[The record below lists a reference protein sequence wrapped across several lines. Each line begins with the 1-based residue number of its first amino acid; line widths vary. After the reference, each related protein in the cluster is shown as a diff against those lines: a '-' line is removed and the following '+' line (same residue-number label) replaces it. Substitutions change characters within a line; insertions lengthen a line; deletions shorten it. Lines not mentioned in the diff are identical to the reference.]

1 MVDEGDSM
9 MWLMPLAAILGTY
22 TLIGSCHLLWT
33 IYGNI
38 KATEIEKRSGT
49 KSWKSKKLWLTL
61 STVVLCGL
69 GYGRICAVVSKY
81 EELKAPFNPYEI
93 LKIDDGSTN
102 STLIKTAYRNAS
114 RESHPDKGGDAKT
127 FDLVNAAYRAL
138 TDEEGILNWEQFGH
152 PDGSS
157 HFQTLSFG
165 LPEWLLKPKGMTAV
179 ILVLMYFS
187 LLIGIG
193 YILWNKSKGD
203 EKSKTTSAAAMSN
216 SVATDDL
223 KFLVNLINAGDDDDG
238 DEAQSHLDLLFLVA
252 STPEIIEQS
261 SKAVQYYEKC
271 KKQKLVNKAEEEK
284 KKNTMLDL
292 SGAWGDDDA
301 DSEDKEE
308 SVEQIQARKLEEEL
322 ARKKKA
328 LMAQATG
335 AVDYD
340 AMKIEDI
347 DSGVIGPK
355 WVRSTLEDNNIWPP
369 KFLDDL
375 TISSHWRKQNTSW
388 TFEGQ
393 KYTNPLAFPP
403 IQRNF
408 VLLLARVNSQLL
420 NGHPIF
426 LTSSQSQKL
435 DTNYYKNSLEFRQ
448 KIHLLLEGILRIMS
462 STQNY
467 PLVYKILQTS
477 VLFRVG
483 CFPYNKE
490 KVDWFHSV
498 VKRQYGVIPS
508 VSITSCTIE
517 TLGEDEIATN
527 DTCTVSMT
535 LKRSHAEAFMKGKIA
550 IAEKQGIPKEFVLQS
565 YREVWWVLIRCK
577 LLTKANSDDP
587 DEYDYPKHLEELEK
601 VFGPKVYEFYP
612 KSIKKDKLL
621 SIWPMTFSKVG
632 IEEGNAKVKF
642 LVPSLPGKYKFSVEL
657 VSNEFMGCDSLC
669 DVDDGGFVVE
679 CDILDSEEIQ
689 RKEDEEDDK
698 KEK

>member
-1 MVDEGDSM
+1 
-9 MWLMPLAAILGTY
+9 
-22 TLIGSCHLLWT
+22 
-33 IYGNI
+33 
-38 KATEIEKRSGT
+38 
-49 KSWKSKKLWLTL
+49 
-61 STVVLCGL
+61 
-69 GYGRICAVVSKY
+69 
-81 EELKAPFNPYEI
+81 
-93 LKIDDGSTN
+93 
-102 STLIKTAYRNAS
+102 
-114 RESHPDKGGDAKT
+114 
-127 FDLVNAAYRAL
+127 
-138 TDEEGILNWEQFGH
+138 
-152 PDGSS
+152 
-157 HFQTLSFG
+157 
-165 LPEWLLKPKGMTAV
+165 
-179 ILVLMYFS
+179 
-187 LLIGIG
+187 
-193 YILWNKSKGD
+193 
-203 EKSKTTSAAAMSN
+203 
-216 SVATDDL
+216 
-223 KFLVNLINAGDDDDG
+223 
-238 DEAQSHLDLLFLVA
+238 
-252 STPEIIEQS
+252 
-261 SKAVQYYEKC
+261 
-271 KKQKLVNKAEEEK
+271 
-284 KKNTMLDL
+284 
-292 SGAWGDDDA
+292 
-301 DSEDKEE
+301 
-308 SVEQIQARKLEEEL
+308 
-322 ARKKKA
+322 
-328 LMAQATG
+328 
-335 AVDYD
+335 
-340 AMKIEDI
+340 
-347 DSGVIGPK
+347 
-355 WVRSTLEDNNIWPP
+355 
-369 KFLDDL
+369 
-375 TISSHWRKQNTSW
+375 
-388 TFEGQ
+388 
-393 KYTNPLAFPP
+393 
-403 IQRNF
+403 
-408 VLLLARVNSQLL
+408 
-420 NGHPIF
+420 
-426 LTSSQSQKL
+426 
-435 DTNYYKNSLEFRQ
+435 
-448 KIHLLLEGILRIMS
+448 MS